1 MDRENPYKWR
11 CVTESG
17 AEYLLG
23 PDGGKAR
30 YRKNGLGEGFAAWE
44 VVDRS
49 KIEKPADLYE
59 HRGVVDVEEPQV
71 GLSLHCF
78 SFSSWRL
85 STNVVS
91 VEEIK

>member
-23 PDGGKAR
+23 PDGNKAR
-30 YRKNGLGEGFAAWE
+30 YSKNYLGEGFAAWE

-49 KIEKPADLYE
+49 KIEKPADLYK
-59 HRGVVDVEEPQV
+59 HRAAVDTEKPRV
-71 GLSLHCF
+71 GMALHCF